1 MTVVVLFYDIIQS
14 DGLRYFHN
22 DLLQAF
28 QNFEKTLKAFFLKTE
43 SLTIF
48 IKFFSKYTIF
58 YMSPSFMSSNT
69 QIGSNDQPVKC

>member
-28 QNFEKTLKAFFLKTE
+28 QNFEKTLKAFF
-43 SLTIF
+43 
-48 IKFFSKYTIF
+48 
-58 YMSPSFMSSNT
+58 
-69 QIGSNDQPVKC
+69 

>member
-14 DGLRYFHN
+14 DGLRYFHS

-48 IKFFSKYTIF
+48 IKFFS
-58 YMSPSFMSSNT
+58 
-69 QIGSNDQPVKC
+69 

>member
-28 QNFEKTLKAFFLKTE
+28 QNFEKTLKAFFFKNRVAYHLYK
-43 SLTIF
+43 IF
-48 IKFFSKYTIF
+48 LIIHNILHEPLIYEQQH
-58 YMSPSFMSSNT
+58 SNWF
-69 QIGSNDQPVKC
+69 K